1 MSSCTMMFGNN
12 GWKPARKRIE
22 EMKTPEP
29 LADAR
34 FFSHEAMKTT
44 FHLRIRGEID
54 AEARSMARECFEH
67 IDLLESRLSRF
78 IDGSDVWRINRM
90 QAGET
95 LYISESCHQCLLIG
109 LDALVRTG
117 GLFDITLGRRI
128 QHQKECADS
137 PPPPVA
143 GRLTIHPDVPAVT
156 CEEPGREIDLGGLGK
171 GFALDQI
178 HQLLVSWGAADGLLC
193 AGASS
198 MLAFGPQAWPVDLTG
213 SRENLRIHLENSA
226 LSASGTGIQ
235 GAHIVHPAGADAM
248 PASPCTRIWASAS
261 TAAMAEVWSTALMLL
276 DPAELPEIL
285 REIDE
290 LSAVHAERE
299 GVVMTL
305 R

>member
-1 MSSCTMMFGNN
+1 
-12 GWKPARKRIE
+12 
-22 EMKTPEP
+22 MKTPEP

-34 FFSHEAMKTT
+34 FFSHEAMNTT
-44 FHLRIRGEID
+44 FHLRIRGQAD
-54 AEARSMARECFEH
+54 AETRSLARECFEH

-78 IDGSDVWRINRM
+78 IEGSDISRINRM

-109 LDALVRTG
+109 LDALARTG

-128 QHQKECADS
+128 RHHKENEDG
-137 PPPPVA
+137 PPPSLM

-178 HQLLVSWGAADGLLC
+178 HQLLLSWGAGDALLC

-213 SRENLRIHLENSA
+213 ARGNLRIHLENSA

-235 GAHIVHPAGADAM
+235 GAHIVHPAGQDAM

-276 DPAELPEIL
+276 DPEELPEIL
-285 REIDE
+285 GEIDE
-290 LSAVHAERE
+290 LAAVHAERD
-299 GVVMTL
+299 GLVARL